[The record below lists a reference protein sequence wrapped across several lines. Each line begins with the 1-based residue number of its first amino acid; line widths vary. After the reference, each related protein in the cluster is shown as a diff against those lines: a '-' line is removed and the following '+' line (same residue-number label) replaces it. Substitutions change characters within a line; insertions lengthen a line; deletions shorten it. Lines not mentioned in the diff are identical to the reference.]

1 MSTTITWKPVR
12 TVFDTSDKFIWK
24 IHYTVEAKNGDYVA
38 DHHDKMT
45 LDRPE
50 TLVSY
55 DTLTEEN
62 LVTWIKNKLGT
73 GIVLGIEGD
82 LKNEICGFVSGTHKN
97 QGLPYA

>member
-38 DHHDKMT
+38 DHHNKMV

-50 TLVSY
+50 TLVAY
-55 DTLTEEN
+55 DTLTEDN

-73 GIVLGIEGD
+73 QIVESIEGD
-82 LKNEICGFVSGTHKN
+82 LKNEICSFVSGTHKN
-97 QGLPYA
+97 QGLPYE

>member
-24 IHYTVEAKNGDYVA
+24 IFYTVEAKNGDYVA
-38 DHHDKMT
+38 DHHDNMR

-50 TLVSY
+50 TLIAY

-73 GIVLGIEGD
+73 PMIDAIEGG
-82 LKNEICGFVSGTHKN
+82 LKNEMCSFVCGNHKS